1 MLPEGWT
8 TLIVD
13 PSVCLL
19 RMREKSVDRQRR
31 IRSGWSGACARFVA
45 SLTVMSVAHISE
57 AFAQND
63 TIYRETFG
71 YCTDTL
77 GKEAAG
83 EARWYGVVSGLPV
96 EKVSNLKVF
105 PYGSTSIGGSVNSNP
120 LGLSQGYA
128 FWFRPVYGLSVL
140 TWEFPFDAGLI
151 KSGAAEISYKQR
163 LSGIDPT
170 NQNNS
175 TQLIFLID
183 DTWYISKEFVR
194 QVRPGVWEDATVSP
208 SSLTYGTVPLVAGLG
223 PVTPSTYGSPL
234 PSAGTV
240 RAFGLFLPE
249 VNGRVRF
256 DNFVIKTTLPAGSGI
271 STTVQQPTVEACPAT
286 SPDRTGQGGGQTPP
300 SEDDGDSTPD
310 RGVPDLTTPTSG
322 GDTHPVTYSFCPI
335 KQQGTGR
342 AVGVSPRA
350 GAALMRKIPASTL
363 TDLRD
368 RAIIVLLAQRPV
380 PLGAL
385 VNVKVADYN
394 PSKGIM
400 TMSTRAAAK
409 PMRVRLRGSAKR
421 ALAQYLA
428 FEGAPTAPTAPLFL
442 SSKMEALHATV
453 RSAVC
458 LGELRSMAKTR
469 AKSAKVS
476 IGGIYRA
483 TR

>member
-1 MLPEGWT
+1 MN
-8 TLIVD
+8 
-13 PSVCLL
+13 
-19 RMREKSVDRQRR
+19 RQRR
-31 IRSGWSGACARFVA
+31 IKSRWSGACARLVA
-45 SLTVMSVAHISE
+45 SLTVLSVAHISE
-57 AFAQND
+57 ALAQND

-71 YCTDTL
+71 YCTDSL

-140 TWEFPFDAGLI
+140 TSEFPFDAGLI
-151 KSGAAEISYKQR
+151 KSGAAELSYKQR
-163 LSGIDPT
+163 LSGIDPA

-175 TQLIFLID
+175 TQLVFLID
-183 DTWYISKEFVR
+183 DTWYISKEYAR
-194 QVRPGVWEDATVSP
+194 QERPGVWEDVTVSP
-208 SSLTYGTVPLVAGLG
+208 SSLTYGTVPLVAGVG
-223 PVTPSTYGSPL
+223 PVTPTTYGSPL
-234 PSAGTV
+234 PAAGTI
-240 RAFGLFLPE
+240 RAFGLFLTE
-249 VNGRVRF
+249 VNGRVRI
-256 DNFVIKTTLPAGSGI
+256 DNFVIKTTLPAGSGV
-271 STTVQQPTVEACPAT
+271 STVVQQPSVEACPAT

-310 RGVPDLTTPTSG
+310 RGIPDLTMPTAD
-322 GDTHPVTYSFCPI
+322 GDIHPVTYSFCPI

-342 AVGVSPRA
+342 AVAVSPRVQS
-350 GAALMRKIPASTL
+350 ALLKKIPTTSLA
-363 TDLRD
+363 DLRD
-368 RAIIVLLAQRPV
+368 RAVVTLLAQRPL

-385 VNVKVADYN
+385 VNVKVSDYN
-394 PSKGIM
+394 ASKEIL
-400 TMSTRAAAK
+400 TVSTRKAGK
-409 PMRVRLRGSAKR
+409 PRRVRLRGSAKR
-421 ALAQYLA
+421 ALTQYSA
-428 FEGAPTAPTAPLFL
+428 FAGAPTEPTAPLFL
-442 SSKMEALHATV
+442 SSKMGPLHATV

-469 AKSAKVS
+469 AKNAKVS

>member
-1 MLPEGWT
+1 M
-8 TLIVD
+8 
-13 PSVCLL
+13 
-19 RMREKSVDRQRR
+19 DRQIR
-31 IRSGWSGACARFVA
+31 IKSRCSGACARFVA
-45 SLTVMSVAHISE
+45 SLTVLSVAHIGE
-57 AFAQND
+57 ALAQND

-71 YCTDTL
+71 YCTNSL

-105 PYGSTSIGGSVNSNP
+105 SYGSTSIGGSVNSNP

-140 TWEFPFDAGLI
+140 TSEFPFDAGLI

-163 LSGIDPT
+163 LSGIDPS
-170 NQNNS
+170 NQNNA
-175 TQLIFLID
+175 TRLIFLID
-183 DTWYISKEFVR
+183 DTWYISKETAQ
-194 QVRPGVWEDATVSP
+194 QVRPGAWEDVTVSP
-208 SSLTYGTVPLVAGLG
+208 SSLTYGTVPLVAGVG
-223 PVTPSTYGSPL
+223 SMTPSAYDSPL
-234 PSAGTV
+234 PAAGTV
-240 RAFGLFLPE
+240 RAFGVFLTE
-249 VNGRVRF
+249 VNGRVRL
-256 DNFVIKTTLPAGSGI
+256 DNFVIKTTLSAGSGI
-271 STTVQQPTVEACPAT
+271 STAVQQPSVEACPAT
-286 SPDRTGQGGGQTPP
+286 SPDRTGEGGGGQAPP

-310 RGVPDLTTPTSG
+310 RGIPDPTTPTSG
-322 GDTHPVTYSFCPI
+322 GGDTHTVTYSFCPI

-342 AVGVSPRA
+342 AVGLSPRA
-350 GAALMRKIPASTL
+350 RAALIKKIPATTL

-368 RAIIVLLAQRPV
+368 RAIIALLAQRPL

-385 VNVKVADYN
+385 VNVKVGDYN
-394 PSKGIM
+394 SPKGIL
-400 TMSTRAAAK
+400 TMSKRAAAK
-409 PMRVRLRGSAKR
+409 PTRVRLRGATKR

-428 FEGAPTAPTAPLFL
+428 FTGAPTDPTAPLFL
-442 SSKMEALHATV
+442 SSKMEALHNTV

-469 AKSAKVS
+469 AKIAKVS